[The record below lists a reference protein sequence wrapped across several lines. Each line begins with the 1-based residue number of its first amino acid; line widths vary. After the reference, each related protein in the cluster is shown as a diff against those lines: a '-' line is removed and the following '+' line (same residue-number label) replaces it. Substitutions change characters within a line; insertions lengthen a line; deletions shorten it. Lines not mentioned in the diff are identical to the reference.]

1 MAYRAADRSL
11 GRALGVHPDGIVERI
26 YACVVRR
33 RDDIVS
39 TEVTT
44 GLFTLSGVV
53 VGGLITGAVQVAL
66 EHRHQSSAIAIAKR
80 LLIDELHN
88 MWSHLEMVRDEGKA
102 PQALPDDVRSR
113 FLPTSDWEK
122 YRETLARPAALS
134 DAQWVALSNFVQ
146 SVEALRMLLFSL
158 APRAPL
164 PPDVD
169 VDGLTKLAEET
180 FQLIAGYSV
189 GNYGDS

>member
-1 MAYRAADRSL
+1 M
-11 GRALGVHPDGIVERI
+11 
-26 YACVVRR
+26 
-33 RDDIVS
+33 S

-44 GLFTLSGVV
+44 GLFTLGGVV
-53 VGGLITGAVQVAL
+53 VGGLITGAVQLAL
-66 EHRHQSSAIAIAKR
+66 EHRHQSSTIAIAKR

-146 SVEALRMLLFSL
+146 SVEALRMLLFNL

-169 VDGLTKLAEET
+169 VDGLTNLAAET
-180 FQLIAGYSV
+180 FELIAGYAV